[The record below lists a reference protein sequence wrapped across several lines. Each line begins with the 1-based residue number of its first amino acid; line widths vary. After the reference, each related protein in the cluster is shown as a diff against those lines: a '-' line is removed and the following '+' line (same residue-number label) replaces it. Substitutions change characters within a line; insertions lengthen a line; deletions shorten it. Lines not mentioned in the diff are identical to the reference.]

1 METGFNEKVL
11 EYIVI
16 RLEDEFDS
24 FYHQYVDNMIS
35 DEIHQALCD
44 ERYQLLIKKQSELG
58 IKEGNY
64 TMSVDFFKKP
74 SKVNKLAF
82 GNFILCHAVA
92 NMIPEDQPVLA
103 SLIECFTFEC
113 NDYVVE
119 KRDYV
124 DAMNFRLPGSFEHGR
139 RR

>member
-44 ERYQLLIKKQSELG
+44 ERYQLLIKKQSEFG

>member
-44 ERYQLLIKKQSELG
+44 ERYQLLIKKQSYLG
-58 IKEGNY
+58 IKERNY